1 MIYIEAILQKIQK
14 LYENDDVMTRGFLL
28 IFC

>member
-14 LYENDDVMTRGFLL
+14 LYENDDVMTRSFLL
-28 IFC
+28 IFR